1 MPFVLS
7 LFLGFVVS
15 TLNRNSQSRALLK
28 AVRNVGAGLSRDEPL
43 WSKTAA
49 ATIGF
54 PTMLTTKFETK
65 DQEIGQVDID
75 EADEEAYDKEPSGI
89 SSPDT

>member
-1 MPFVLS
+1 
-7 LFLGFVVS
+7 
-15 TLNRNSQSRALLK
+15 
-28 AVRNVGAGLSRDEPL
+28 
-43 WSKTAA
+43 
-49 ATIGF
+49 
-54 PTMLTTKFETK
+54 MLTTKFETK